1 MMSDFGQRLKAIRK
15 KRNITQKELAESLQL
30 AQSSVANYENN
41 TRFPSETPLR
51 LISEYLNVSIDYL
64 LGISEHEDS
73 EVIAVHTTAENSEI
87 TIQYGELWKDVF
99 ECLIKGDESLATQKI
114 INAYQKSSDP
124 IAIIEKVYIPILR
137 ETGSRW
143 ERDVLSIA
151 QEHFISNMIDR
162 WLIMTSVPM
171 VKTQKK
177 FAALF
182 VVPSAEEH
190 TIILKMIREY
200 FKMAGWLTYYIGNSV
215 PIASIRQFT
224 SEIKVDLIVTAV
236 SLKSNL
242 NSAEHLIQSLRTMPK
257 GKKLKILAGGRGIKD
272 EKEAVEFLGAD
283 YYVSEITEL
292 QDAIATFEQELDR
305 R

>member
-1 MMSDFGQRLKAIRK
+1 MSDFGQRLKTIRK

-51 LISEYLNVSIDYL
+51 QISEYLNVSIDYL
-64 LGISEHEDS
+64 LGISEYEDS
-73 EVIAVHTTAENSEI
+73 EVLAVHTASPNGGVGIE
-87 TIQYGELWKDVF
+87 YDKLWKEVF
-99 ECLIKGDESLATQKI
+99 ELLVKGDEAIATQKI
-114 INAYQKSSDP
+114 LNAYQKSSDP

-137 ETGSRW
+137 ETGRRW
-143 ERDVLSIA
+143 EREELSIA
-151 QEHFISNMIDR
+151 QEHFISNLIDR
-162 WLIMTSVPM
+162 WLIMTSVPR

-182 VVPSAEEH
+182 VVPSSEEH

-215 PIASIRQFT
+215 PISSLRQFT
-224 SEIKVDLIVTAV
+224 SDIKIDLIVTAV
-236 SLKSNL
+236 SLKDNL
-242 NSAEHLIQSLRTMPK
+242 NSAEHLIQSLRATPQ
-257 GKKLKILAGGRGIKD
+257 GKKVKILAGGRGIKD
-272 EKEAVEFLGAD
+272 QKEATDFLGAD
-283 YYVSEITEL
+283 FYIAEIDEL
-292 QDAIATFEQELDR
+292 QDAIVTFEQEIDR